1 MINLGIKLWPHLLL
15 LSVLLPC
22 TANAFDDIDESA
34 IFPKVA
40 QAHRG
45 NNNSNCGLDS
55 NLTMNGQSRING
67 TNGDSLSFCSSN
79 DGSGL
84 SNSSCDT
91 ATGGD
96 RKCSITTSDI
106 KGLKLNGNN
115 AFQSGSG
122 SDLGITSCS
131 ASQQLSLGSNGA
143 DEFGPVSL
151 YSSCTL
157 TMSSTQDEYF
167 FRSLALG
174 SGATLV
180 LPAGDY
186 WFESLTL
193 NLNSNIVLEGDV
205 RIFLNSGTS
214 FNGAKVNQNGQHH
227 LTIIAYNS
235 VSMSSGAIVHGN
247 IFSDAN
253 VSMNNASSADGRV
266 TARNLTMSG
275 GSVINGSATAPQSFD
290 FKFGK
295 ATSGTVSFVPKF
307 EDGVTPLVFVMPTIT
322 SDNPNAND
330 GPASV
335 FITSISN
342 TGFSWSQRS
351 PLGTDITSK
360 LMAEIHWVATT
371 AGEHQFSD
379 GTKFEAGIKEV
390 DEVLYK
396 SLGGYDNVS
405 LSQNFD
411 VVLSQ
416 IQTSENDCWLS
427 STVSRYGKDLSIG
440 MDVSEVVNAGNG
452 NGFGNK
458 YCRPGYTKLNQL
470 QKEKIAY
477 LALESGTGTISLNG
491 KDTKYQFGSDFWT
504 DSGSINNQCDNLDT
518 LIGFDNPPILVAGK
532 NSRYGPD
539 GGWLRRCILTN
550 DTVSMVIDEDQY
562 QDSERNHTAEK
573 YGFVALSYIDDTPE
587 LQCFTDDFNRDDLGS
602 DWAIKTLGNSAT
614 PAIVSNRMRITPAS
628 RNQATSSTYQRLFP
642 AADNFV
648 QVEFDYFAWSPSSGT
663 GGDGV
668 AIILSDASITPQPGS
683 FGGALGYAQRNNGT
697 QGFAGGW
704 MGVGLDEYGNFS
716 NPSEG
721 KVGGPGARRQSV
733 TIRGSVNSSYMYL
746 AGTAAN
752 LNPTIDKRRT
762 STAEPNHKYRIT
774 VDSRESG
781 KALVL
786 VERDIKDGNG
796 FQVLVPEFDARNIA
810 GQGGVPEDFYLSIT
824 GSTGG
829 ANNNHEIDNFKV
841 CALDSNPVGQ
851 LVHHFEFDYS
861 SSPLTCNA
869 EDMTVRACR
878 NANCDLFTDPVV
890 ANLSPAGMSNG
901 GWVGGN
907 VVNFV
912 DGIAKVSLRSNTNS
926 PVTIGVSSSSPST
939 IAGSD
944 TLCRQGAG
952 TLNTASCTISF
963 ADSGFIFDIP
973 DEFSNK
979 PSTDIFVKAVK
990 QGDPGLA
997 CIPAFANQSKPLQFW
1012 SDYIAPSTGTKK
1024 ISVKSG
1030 TTEKEVGDSLA
1041 TAETLILSFDEK
1053 GEAKIDVNYAD
1064 AGNMQLNAKYTG
1076 SGDEAGLVMN
1086 GSNTF
1091 VRRPVGICLESVAC
1105 TNCSVTSAPYKRAGE
1120 EFDIT
1125 VKAMAWESDSD
1136 NDICSGNVTTP
1147 NFHHD
1152 NMQLSHELISPTIA
1166 EGGELGNLGR
1176 DEYKQTSGEQI
1187 ITQTVSEV
1195 GIFTFS
1201 VLPKPGG
1208 YFGYDIP
1215 GATTDN
1221 MGRFTPYYL
1230 TVTPD
1235 KPQLQPTCVNLSAT
1249 QPSFTYMDEPFLFKT
1264 GAEPKLLILGKDKDG
1279 NETKNYQIDNWWKY
1293 INQWHDRRFSN
1304 LVGSTLPVL
1313 EELDAASRSVV
1324 FLDGTPSK
1332 ARSAYL
1338 QKGTLRYNRTSALI
1352 VPFDAV
1358 FELNLPA
1365 NDLKDSDGIC
1375 YQESSASAC
1384 IGVTF
1389 ENIAKDDAF
1398 EMRYG
1403 RLVMQNAYGPSSEEL
1418 RLELGTEYVN
1428 ANAEWVVNNDDS
1440 CSVFDTNTTSASA
1453 DTGLALTPQTGLE
1466 AVEGFT
1472 RSGGAGKAGTVG
1484 LGNSFIYFP
1493 APSAEGEVALQLNVD
1508 KWLKWY
1514 WAYDISA
1521 LEDPRAT
1528 AYFGTYRGHDRIIYW
1543 REVN

>member
-1 MINLGIKLWPHLLL
+1 MPNAIASDWSETFIEGIN
-15 LSVLLPC
+15 S
-22 TANAFDDIDESA
+22 TDESGTIVLMSSA
-34 IFPKVA
+34 KLFYSP
-40 QAHRG
+40 Q
-45 NNNSNCGLDS
+45 
-55 NLTMNGQSRING
+55 NGQLPSKSVTDNGFSENGGACYPGEADSQYKKCKSSNNTLAKLPDDRINFEQCRSESSDNKFTTWSQKSIDIEG
-67 TNGDSLSFCSSN
+67 GEYGDVTLS
-79 DGSGL
+79 G
-84 SNSSCDT
+84 
-91 ATGGD
+91 GGD
-96 RKCSITTSDI
+96 RWVNFTTTDGIYKLKSLKASTGNLVLSSGQYWIGELVISSGVNITYPTDGSVSFFIGEDFNIVNKMLPVEPHELLLYGYKDI
-106 KGLKLNGNN
+106 NVGNVEVNAYIVAEHNLKVVGEINGAITANKEIYLNG
-115 AFQSGSG
+115 
-122 SDLGITSCS
+122 
-131 ASQQLSLGSNGA
+131 GSNVTFTDKGENI
-143 DEFGPVSL
+143 DVTPNCDISL
-151 YSSCTL
+151 
-157 TMSSTQDEYF
+157 QD
-167 FRSLALG
+167 
-174 SGATLV
+174 
-180 LPAGDY
+180 
-186 WFESLTL
+186 
-193 NLNSNIVLEGDV
+193 SN
-205 RIFLNSGTS
+205 F
-214 FNGAKVNQNGQHH
+214 Q
-227 LTIIAYNS
+227 
-235 VSMSSGAIVHGN
+235 
-247 IFSDAN
+247 
-253 VSMNNASSADGRV
+253 
-266 TARNLTMSG
+266 
-275 GSVINGSATAPQSFD
+275 
-290 FKFGK
+290 FGK
-295 ATSGTVSFVPKF
+295 ATTGSVKF
-307 EDGVTPLVFVMPTIT
+307 ETKFPTGVTPLVFVMPTIT
-322 SDNPNAND
+322 SDDPANND

-335 FITSISN
+335 FLSDITN
-342 TGFSWSQRS
+342 EGFTWSQVS
-351 PLGTDITSK
+351 PPGPPGRRPGWSALDPKPMT
-360 LMAEIHWVATT
+360 EIHWVATA
-371 AGEHQFSD
+371 AGEFEFTN
-379 GTKFEAGIKEV
+379 GTKFQAGTKKINH
-390 DEVLYK
+390 VLYRG
-396 SLGGYDNVS
+396 SGWYESVT
-405 LSQNFD
+405 LSKRYD

-416 IQTSENDCWLS
+416 IQSANNTCWLTS
-427 STVSRYGKDLSIG
+427 MARLTSNGQALSIG
-440 MDVSEVVNAGNG
+440 MDVAEVVDDNG
-452 NGFGNK
+452 NGYWNK
-458 YCRPGYTKLNQL
+458 RCRQTDDESTKLNEL
-470 QKEKIAY
+470 VDEDIAFLAIEASDSDSDETIFISGKEV
-477 LALESGTGTISLNG
+477 E
-491 KDTKYQFGSDFWT
+491 YQFASGFST
-504 DSGSINNQCDNLDT
+504 LNSGSGSADQQCSYIST
-518 LIGFDNPPILVAGK
+518 LNDFDNTPTFVAGK
-532 NSRYGPD
+532 NSRYGQD
-539 GGWLRRCILTN
+539 GGWLRRCALTKN
-550 DTVSMVIDEDQY
+550 SVSMVTDEDQY
-562 QDSERNHTAEK
+562 QNDERTHLAED
-573 YGFVALSYIDDTPE
+573 YGFIALAYVDDSPE
-587 LQCFTDDFNRDDLGS
+587 LQCFNDNFNRDDLGS
-602 DWAIKTLGNSAT
+602 DWAIKTLGNSTA
-614 PAIVSNRMRITPAS
+614 PAIESNRMRITPA
-628 RNQATSSTYQRLFP
+628 RGNQATSSTYQRLFP

-648 QVEFDYFAWSPSSGT
+648 KVEFDYYAWSPSSGT

-697 QGFAGGW
+697 PGFAGGW

-716 NPSEG
+716 NPTEG
-721 KVGGPGARRQSV
+721 KIKGPGFRTQSV
-733 TIRGSVNSSYMYL
+733 TIRGSANSNYMYL

-752 LNPTIDKRRT
+752 LNPPIDKR
-762 STAEPNHKYRIT
+762 STNTASPNHRYRIT
-774 VDSRESG
+774 VDSRVEG
-781 KALVL
+781 QALVL

-796 FQVLVPEFDARNIA
+796 FQVLVPEFDARDIN
-810 GQGGVPEDFYLSIT
+810 GQGGVPADFYLSIT

-829 ANNNHEIDNFKV
+829 ANNNHEIDNFEV
-841 CALDSNPVGQ
+841 CALDSNPLGQ

-912 DGIAKVSLRSNTNS
+912 DGIARVSLRSNTNS

-952 TLNTASCTISF
+952 SLSTARCTITF
-963 ADSGFIFDIP
+963 ANSGFIFDIP

-1136 NDICSGNVTTP
+1136 NDICRGNVTTP
-1147 NFHHD
+1147 NFYHD
-1152 NMQLSHELISPTIA
+1152 NMLLSHELISPTIA
-1166 EGGELGNLGR
+1166 EGGELGDLGR

-1230 TVTPD
+1230 TVTPE
-1235 KPQLQPTCVNLSAT
+1235 KPQLQPSCG
-1249 QPSFTYMDEPFLFKT
+1249 QFTYMDEPFLFKT
-1264 GAEPKLLILGKDKDG
+1264 GAEPKLLILGKNKDG
-1279 NETKNYQIDNWWKY
+1279 NQTKNYQINDWWKY
-1293 INQWHDRRFSN
+1293 VNQWNGRHFSN

-1313 EELDAASRSVV
+1313 EELDAASRSVA
-1324 FLDGTPSK
+1324 FLDGTTGK

-1365 NDLKDSDGIC
+1365 NDLKDSDGVC
-1375 YQESSASAC
+1375 YQESPVSAC

-1389 ENIAKDDAF
+1389 EDIAKDDAF
-1398 EMRYG
+1398 VLRYG

-1428 ANAEWVVNNDDS
+1428 ANAEWVANNDDS

-1472 RSGGAGKAGTVG
+1472 RSGGTGKAGTVG